1 MSTPIRRIVSVTL
14 IVLLLASPTQA
25 QIPDPVETGLLQRIA
40 AALQAIET
48 FRMNVLDQ
56 IQVKIY
62 NRLRSYAFPSP
73 LFNPITIT
81 IASVVDIRRELQRLS
96 CNWPLT
102 SPRTLGLRDALLR
115 RTTFCRSGFH
125 DVWGT
130 HERMWDGPIQEMNDY
145 VATMT
150 ANMIS
155 ERTERTS
162 TSWVRAHY
170 DLYDGHAISRTSPGE
185 ASRAEAAALS
195 WANQVA
201 VGNSQ
206 MVTQNLLVRQ
216 MARDLERFDQKKAVD
231 LSHYTYRGL
240 RTMAG
245 GGWHTDPGDLVD
257 GGSQ

>member
-1 MSTPIRRIVSVTL
+1 MSSRIQRCASVML
-14 IVLLLASPTQA
+14 VVLLLASPSQA
-25 QIPDPVETGLLQRIA
+25 QIPDPVETGLLARIA

-48 FRMNVLDQ
+48 FRMKVQDQ
-56 IQVKIY
+56 IQIKIY

-73 LFNPITIT
+73 LFNPIRIT

-96 CNWPLT
+96 CNWPMT
-102 SPRTLGLRDALLR
+102 TRTLGLRDMLLR
-115 RTTFCRSGFH
+115 RTTFCRSGYQ

-130 HERMWDGPIQEMNDY
+130 HERFWDGPVQEMNDY

-170 DLYDGHAISRTSPGE
+170 DLYDGHAISRNSPGD
-185 ASRAEAAALS
+185 ANRAEAAALA

-206 MVTQNLLVRQ
+206 MATQNLLVRQ
-216 MARDLERFDQKKAVD
+216 MERDLERFDEKKAVD
-231 LSHYTYRGL
+231 LSYYTYRGL
-240 RTMAG
+240 STLAG
-245 GGWHTDPGDLVD
+245 GDGRRDPRDPAD
-257 GGSQ
+257 GVEQ